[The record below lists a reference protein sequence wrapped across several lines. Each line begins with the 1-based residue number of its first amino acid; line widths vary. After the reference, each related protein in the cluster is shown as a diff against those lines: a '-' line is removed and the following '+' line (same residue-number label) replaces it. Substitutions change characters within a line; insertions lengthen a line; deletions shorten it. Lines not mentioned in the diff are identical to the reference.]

1 MTAQIQTTSLIP
13 TGSAIAEPTP
23 DHIQIGHIT
32 ISNDN
37 QQFLIAL
44 GYGIE
49 AYCEC
54 DFDKRQMRAQE
65 LLDMLLETVLDER
78 GSFTHKPVSYSWRI
92 GFLVG
97 QVAGMLH
104 PDLVD
109 ADPTQTYLESLSQK
123 YAQLYP
129 QDK

>member
-1 MTAQIQTTSLIP
+1 MTTQTQTTSLI
-13 TGSAIAEPTP
+13 SIAPASNEPIL
-23 DHIQIGHIT
+23 DHIQLGHIT

-37 QQFLIAL
+37 QMFLTAL

-54 DFDKRQMRAQE
+54 DFDKRQMSAQE

-78 GSFTHKPVSYSWRI
+78 DDLTGKHVSYSWRL
-92 GFLVG
+92 GFLMG

-109 ADPTQTYLESLSQK
+109 ADPTQTYLESLSEK
-123 YAQLYP
+123 CARLYP
-129 QDK
+129 QEQ

>member
-1 MTAQIQTTSLIP
+1 MTTQIRTTSLIP
-13 TGSAIAEPTP
+13 IAPALNEPTL
-23 DHIQIGHIT
+23 DHIQLGHIT

-37 QQFLIAL
+37 QMFLTAL

-54 DFDKRQMRAQE
+54 DFDKRQMSAQE

-78 GSFTHKPVSYSWRI
+78 DDLTGKRVSYSWRI

-109 ADPTQTYLESLSQK
+109 TDPTQTYLEALFEK
-123 YAQLYP
+123 CARLYP
-129 QDK
+129 EGE